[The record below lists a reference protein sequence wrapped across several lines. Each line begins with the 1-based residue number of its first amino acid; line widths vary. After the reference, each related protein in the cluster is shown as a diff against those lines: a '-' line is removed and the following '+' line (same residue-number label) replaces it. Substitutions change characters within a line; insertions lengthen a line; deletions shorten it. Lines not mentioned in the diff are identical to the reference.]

1 MDKQD
6 KRERII
12 LTVAAHLKNADP
24 TTDHKQKLIGLD
36 ALLCEAIGIDQ
47 ETNPPEF
54 ILVP

>member
-12 LTVAAHLKNADP
+12 LTVAAHLETADP

>member
-1 MDKQD
+1 MNMQD

-12 LTVAAHLKNADP
+12 LTVAAHLETADP